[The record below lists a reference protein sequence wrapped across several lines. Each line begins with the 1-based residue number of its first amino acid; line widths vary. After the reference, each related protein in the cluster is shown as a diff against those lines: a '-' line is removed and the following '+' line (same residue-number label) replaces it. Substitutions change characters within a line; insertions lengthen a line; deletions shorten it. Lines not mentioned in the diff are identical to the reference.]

1 MNPPITLPDPALR
14 SCPPLDATLNGV
26 PEMQCFWRSG
36 DPADLPENPDVLVV
50 MDWLN
55 RMAAVGGFEGQLEH
69 LGLTHQDVMD
79 TVLQPAENG
88 QLKPLRAAHPLVLM
102 QCLWRIG
109 EHYEINGYDDM
120 LRPILSEKPAAAN
133 IFWQELRQKLIRGEA
148 RPCLMFATA
157 GR

>member
-1 MNPPITLPDPALR
+1 MDLPITLPDPALR
-14 SCPPLDATLNGV
+14 SCPPLENRIPGAA
-26 PEMQCFWRSG
+26 EMQKFWRSG
-36 DPADLPENPDVLVV
+36 DPADLPENPDVAVV

-55 RMAAVGGFEGQLEH
+55 RMAAVGGFERPLEH
-69 LGLTHQDVMD
+69 LGLTHQDVVD

-109 EHYEINGYDDM
+109 VQYERNGYDEM
-120 LRPILSEKPAAAN
+120 RRPIADETFCGVGE
-133 IFWQELRQKLIRGEA
+133 FWRELRKKLIRGGA
-148 RPCLMFATA
+148 RPPLVFATA